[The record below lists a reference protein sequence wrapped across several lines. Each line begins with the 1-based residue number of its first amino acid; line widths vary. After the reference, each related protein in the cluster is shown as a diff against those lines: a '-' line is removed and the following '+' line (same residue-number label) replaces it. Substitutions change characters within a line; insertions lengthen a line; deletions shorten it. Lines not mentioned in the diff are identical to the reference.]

1 MNGDFEVHER
11 GTAEEL
17 RRSRDLVNAIE
28 QLIIQY
34 GEGIIPRSVLEKYK
48 PLRQLHADFIASE
61 EC

>member
-1 MNGDFEVHER
+1 MNGDFEVHDR

-17 RRSRDLVNAIE
+17 RRSRELVRAIE

-34 GEGIIPRSVLEKYK
+34 GEGIVPRTILEKYK

>member
-17 RRSRDLVNAIE
+17 KRSRDLVTAID

-34 GEGIIPRSVLEKYK
+34 GEGIIPRNILEKYK